1 MLLDELNELC
11 QELKGEAAAVYGD
24 AHSALQGWTKSEF
37 GPLGRALR
45 RRRRKA
51 EIAAEQKYHVLRQE
65 IHFIAVTVYE
75 QAHETFQRLN
85 ETEIKPLRDAIV
97 AEYQV
102 LSDTA
107 AQPGQP
113 GAMRFA
119 ASAASKVAAA
129 GKTVSDSPF
138 VKRVRKPGS
147 MTLSAISL
155 SSVGRALKQAR
166 DLVFS
171 EDNRSSQM
179 DEIEGPAEGSVH
191 AQIAKAE
198 KAVDRYL
205 KVAASSVVV
214 ATVGTL
220 FLPPLKLVSGGMILY
235 AAYPVFKG
243 AVTDIVQ
250 KRKITI
256 RLLDSVSFLGLI
268 AGGYFLICSLTSTIF
283 HASTK
288 MMLKTEDRSRRLLA
302 NMFGQQP
309 QTVWI
314 ILNGVEVEI
323 PFDQLTVGAILVIQA
338 GQMIP
343 IDGAVAAGNA
353 SVDQH
358 VLTGE
363 AQPAEKGPGDRVF
376 AATVVLAGR
385 LEVQVEKT
393 GAETAAAQ
401 IRQMLADTTDFRSA
415 IQVRWKDVADK
426 TVLPTLGLAGLAL
439 VTLGPRSAL
448 AVVNSN
454 YVAVM
459 KVASPL
465 GMLNF
470 LQRASLAGI
479 LIKDGRAL
487 EAASKIDT
495 VVFDKTGTLTETQPH
510 VGEIYTWGSIGEDE
524 LLTYAAAV
532 EAKQSHPI
540 ASAIVEAAKLRN
552 LAIPELG
559 EARYEMGY
567 GIQARVNG
575 HFVRVGSARYMSME
589 GVALPADFET
599 RGDEIQER
607 GASVVFVAFGEDLA
621 GALELRP
628 TLRPEAK
635 QVVEGLKERGLK
647 VYIISGDH
655 AKPTA
660 ALAAELGIDDYF
672 AGVLPQDK
680 SRQVERLQKE
690 GRRVC
695 FVGDGINDAI
705 ALKTADVSV
714 SLRGASSLA
723 TNTAQIILM
732 DESLRQLTQLFEVA
746 GEYNANLRTLMTTT
760 FGPGFASLA
769 AVFLL
774 GAGNGTAL
782 GLFNLSMI
790 AGLVNGIW
798 PALQQASE
806 LTAAPVPAKLV
817 SGTTPHDEHAV
828 TPS

>member
-1 MLLDELNELC
+1 MFLDGLQELC
-11 QELKGEAAAVYGD
+11 QELKQEAAAVYSD
-24 AHSALQGWTKSEF
+24 AQSSFHGWAKTEL
-37 GPLGRALR
+37 GPLPRVLR
-45 RRRRKA
+45 RKRRKA
-51 EIAAEQKYHVLRQE
+51 GMAAEKKYQGLRDE
-65 IHFIAVTVYE
+65 VHFLRDEAHFIAVAMYQ
-75 QAHETFQRLN
+75 QAHESFQRLN
-85 ETEIKPLRDAIV
+85 ENEIRPFRHAIA
-97 AEYQV
+97 AEFEV
-102 LSDTA
+102 LADTA
-107 AQPGQP
+107 SQSEDL
-113 GAMRFA
+113 GAARKFA
-119 ASAASKVAAA
+119 GAAA
-129 GKTVSDSPF
+129 EKIKSPF
-138 VKRVRKPGS
+138 TQRARRPGS
-147 MTLSAISL
+147 MTLSAISVD
-155 SSVGRALKQAR
+155 SVGRALKQAR
-166 DLVFS
+166 DLIFS
-171 EDNRSSQM
+171 EDNRSSQL
-179 DEIEGPAEGSVH
+179 DEIQGPAEGS
-191 AQIAKAE
+191 ARSQIAQAE
-198 KAVDRYL
+198 KSVDRYL

-214 ATVGTL
+214 ATLGTL
-220 FLPPLKLVSGGMILY
+220 FFPPLKLVSGAMILY
-235 AAYPVFKG
+235 AAFPVFKG
-243 AVTDIVQ
+243 ACLDIAQ
-250 KRKITI
+250 KRKVTI

-288 MMLKTEDRSRRLLA
+288 MMLKTEDRSRLLLA

-309 QTVWI
+309 LTVWVI
-314 ILNGVEVEI
+314 VDGKEVEI
-323 PFDQLTVGAILVIQA
+323 PFELLKVGAILVVQA

-343 IDGAVAAGNA
+343 IDGLVDAGTAA
-353 SVDQH
+353 VDQH

-363 AQPAEKGPGDRVF
+363 AQPAEKGRGDRVF

-385 LEVQVEKT
+385 IQVRVEKT

-401 IRQMLADTTDFRSA
+401 IRDMLANTTDFRTA
-415 IQVRWKDVADK
+415 IQVRWKDVADR

-439 VTLGPRSAL
+439 IILGPRSAL

-487 EAASKIDT
+487 EAASRIDT

-510 VGEIYTWGSIGEDE
+510 VGEIYTWAGTGQDE

-532 EAKQSHPI
+532 ESKQSHPI
-540 ASAIVEAAKLRN
+540 ANAIVEAAEQRN
-552 LAIPELG
+552 LTLPELH

-567 GIQARVNG
+567 GIEARVDG
-575 HFVRVGSARYMSME
+575 RLVRVGSARYMSIQ
-589 GVALPADFET
+589 GISLPAEFET
-599 RGDEIQER
+599 TRQALQEH
-607 GASVVFVAFGEDLA
+607 GASVVFVAFGEKLA
-621 GALELRP
+621 GAIELRP

-635 QVVEGLKERGLK
+635 QVVQELHQRGLRL
-647 VYIISGDH
+647 YIISGDH
-655 AKPTA
+655 AAPTQ

-672 AGVLPQDK
+672 AEVLPQDK
-680 SRQVERLQKE
+680 SRQVEQLQKA

-695 FVGDGINDAI
+695 FIGDGINDAI

-746 GEYNANLRTLMTTT
+746 GEYHANLKTLMSTT
-760 FGPGFASLA
+760 FGPGFVSLA
-769 AVFLL
+769 AVFGL
-774 GAGNGTAL
+774 GAGNATAL
-782 GLFNLSMI
+782 ALFNLSML

-806 LTAAPVPAKLV
+806 IVATPVLRIDQGEGSSRSEP
-817 SGTTPHDEHAV
+817 
-828 TPS
+828 